1 MKVYFPFLGASS
13 RLSQEFEVLSLNFL
27 ETGQRLNGLYFKK
40 RPDLLLELP
49 NRILEATR
57 AQQTALSVFSHPPP
71 ARPCAIIVVVLG
83 GEELYPIEL
92 KAFSAVFEHIFLP
105 FRIIPY
111 CCCFPH

>member
-49 NRILEATR
+49 NRILGHQSPTNR
-57 AQQTALSVFSHPPP
+57 SVRVLPPP
-71 ARPCAIIVVVLG
+71 QRVHV
-83 GEELYPIEL
+83 
-92 KAFSAVFEHIFLP
+92 
-105 FRIIPY
+105 R
-111 CCCFPH
+111 